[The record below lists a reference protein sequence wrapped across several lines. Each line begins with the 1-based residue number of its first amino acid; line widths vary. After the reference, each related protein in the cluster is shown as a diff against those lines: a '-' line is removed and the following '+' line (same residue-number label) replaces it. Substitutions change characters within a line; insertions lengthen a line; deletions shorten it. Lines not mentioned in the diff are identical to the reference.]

1 MTQKSQETKNTT
13 HNVSHDLKQE
23 KFGVDNINHDMN
35 KTKSGVY
42 KIQIYV
48 KKRIWRLYSV
58 KMYVRKKWRL
68 QRQNLRKRKKSA
80 FTTSKF
86 T

>member
-42 KIQIYV
+42 KIQIYG
-48 KKRIWRLYSV
+48 RLLYSV

-68 QRQNLRKRKKSA
+68 QRQNLRKTKKSA
-80 FTTSKF
+80 FTTSKI

>member
-1 MTQKSQETKNTT
+1 MNHDSWRINHRKQKNIT

-23 KFGVDNINHDMN
+23 KFAVDNVNYDMN

-48 KKRIWRLYSV
+48 
-58 KMYVRKKWRL
+58 RKKIGIYTASKYTL
-68 QRQNLRKRKKSA
+68 GKKCVYNV
-80 FTTSKF
+80 KICIK
-86 T
+86 

>member
-1 MTQKSQETKNTT
+1 MGAHSKSWLMTQKSQETKNTT

-42 KIQIYV
+42 KIQIYG
-48 KKRIWRLYSV
+48 
-58 KMYVRKKWRL
+58 RKKNL
-68 QRQNLRKRKKSA
+68 AFVQRQNVR
-80 FTTSKF
+80 
-86 T
+86 

>member
-1 MTQKSQETKNTT
+1 MTQKSQEKNTT
-13 HNVSHDLKQE
+13 HNVSHDLKQK

-48 KKRIWRLYSV
+48 
-58 KMYVRKKWRL
+58 RKKNL
-68 QRQNLRKRKKSA
+68 VFVPRQNVR
-80 FTTSKF
+80 
-86 T
+86 

>member
-1 MTQKSQETKNTT
+1 MNHDSWRKNHRKQKNTT

-48 KKRIWRLYSV
+48 
-58 KMYVRKKWRL
+58 RKKNLAFIQL
-68 QRQNLRKRKKSA
+68 QNVR
-80 FTTSKF
+80 
-86 T
+86 

>member
-1 MTQKSQETKNTT
+1 MTHKSQETRNTT
-13 HNVSHDLKQE
+13 HNVSHDFKQE

-48 KKRIWRLYSV
+48 
-58 KMYVRKKWRL
+58 RKKNL
-68 QRQNLRKRKKSA
+68 AFIQRQNVR
-80 FTTSKF
+80 
-86 T
+86 

>member
-48 KKRIWRLYSV
+48 
-58 KMYVRKKWRL
+58 RKKNL
-68 QRQNLRKRKKSA
+68 AYIQRQNVR
-80 FTTSKF
+80 
-86 T
+86 